1 MYYVALPVS
10 CFQLVVDTSVPWPLG
25 MCRSIF
31 FIVFSSMKFIYPADD
46 IFPYFNAGFEWI
58 T

>member
-1 MYYVALPVS
+1 MYYVALPVI
-10 CFQLVVDTSVPWPLG
+10 CFQLVVDTSVPWV
-25 MCRSIF
+25 CIEAF